1 MLHARF
7 YTICKWQYC
16 LIWFRAREYFLTKQR
31 FIKLSP
37 VQHMDQSSMQT
48 WPIYISIYIS
58 VSTIISSRYKLAG
71 HCCDCFCDHFGDQEI
86 LLVLHFQGNNVL
98 QRTLRGFEIC
108 ISSIILPISNARC
121 WGFGCWL
128 CQYCQCSHSVLG
140 SFSSRKT
147 KWTYDCGNVKE
158 KLCGQCS
165 LETV

>member
-1 MLHARF
+1 MTLLSHLIQGKKIFPCQAKVHNNLSCVHGSRQYANLAHIYFDISRGIHYNFIKGQTCWPLLWLFLWPFWWSRNAFGVTLPRQQCFTEDIAR
-7 YTICKWQYC
+7 ICK
-16 LIWFRAREYFLTKQR
+16 
-31 FIKLSP
+31 
-37 VQHMDQSSMQT
+37 
-48 WPIYISIYIS
+48 
-58 VSTIISSRYKLAG
+58 
-71 HCCDCFCDHFGDQEI
+71 
-86 LLVLHFQGNNVL
+86 
-98 QRTLRGFEIC
+98 IC

-158 KLCGQCS
+158 KLCCQSS

>member
-1 MLHARF
+1 MLMTLLSHLIQGMRIFLCQAKVHKF
-7 YTICKWQYC
+7 VVCAAHGSKQYAN
-16 LIWFRAREYFLTKQR
+16 LAHIYFDISCGIHYN
-31 FIKLSP
+31 FIKG
-37 VQHMDQSSMQT
+37 QT
-48 WPIYISIYIS
+48 WWPLLWLFLWPFWW
-58 VSTIISSRYKLAG
+58 SRNAFGVTLPRQQ
-71 HCCDCFCDHFGDQEI
+71 CFTEDTVRVC
-86 LLVLHFQGNNVL
+86 
-98 QRTLRGFEIC
+98 EIC

-158 KLCGQCS
+158 KLCGQHS

>member
-1 MLHARF
+1 MTVLSH
-7 YTICKWQYC
+7 
-16 LIWFRAREYFLTKQR
+16 LIQGKRIFPYQAKVHKVVTCAAHGSKYANLAHIYFNIYLGVHYN
-31 FIKLSP
+31 FIKG
-37 VQHMDQSSMQT
+37 QT
-48 WPIYISIYIS
+48 CRPLLWLFLWPFWW
-58 VSTIISSRYKLAG
+58 SRNAFGVTLPRQQCFTEDIAG
-71 HCCDCFCDHFGDQEI
+71 
-86 LLVLHFQGNNVL
+86 L
-98 QRTLRGFEIC
+98 EIC